1 MIMNKS
7 NNIRDIIIKIKDNIM
22 NKSCNIRDIIIK
34 IKR

>member
-1 MIMNKS
+1 MNKS